1 MINLKKEKLK
11 NSIKKELIIK
21 LGMAKKSKTNFSQS
35 LESNKRTEPSKNSA
49 KIVLFIFGVGPIIGI
64 IIFLASKGFFNSP
77 SA

>member
-1 MINLKKEKLK
+1 
-11 NSIKKELIIK
+11 
-21 LGMAKKSKTNFSQS
+21 MAKKSKKRVSQS

-77 SA
+77 AA